1 MAQRQNQLMSADN
14 DRLVKENSRLIVE
27 VDKLRL
33 QQHEMVTRPEQP
45 DANLLK
51 SEIEHWKRRCE

>member
-1 MAQRQNQLMSADN
+1 MANRQNQVLSSDN
-14 DRLVKENSRLIVE
+14 DRLVKENSRLAVE
-27 VDKLRL
+27 LDKLRL

-51 SEIEHWKRRCE
+51 SEIDHWKRRCE